1 MSLSLSSSDKL
12 ILSAPVVSPGRST
25 GAATVATAPRV
36 YHFSNG
42 DQYKGGWKNGK
53 LHGKG
58 AYRYANGDV
67 YYGEFMDGEMMGAFC
82 YKYSNGDV
90 FECSWIIIDDNVM
103 ASTDECDRR
112 RRRRTLNDRGCYRY
126 SNGDT
131 YDGAWRDGAM
141 NGVGVYRWCGTTVAT
156 ADVVSCAHKGYYK
169 DNVRHGK
176 GVFKFS
182 NGDMYDGEFSN
193 GNMHGIGIMRF
204 ACGDVYRGNFV
215 DNKISGKG
223 EYRSATGDVYYCNQW
238 DDSEANGR
246 GLCRLAT
253 GDTYE
258 GNFRHGQ
265 RHGRGVYDY
274 FSMSTVS
281 SSSSSSGGGGMIY
294 EGMYEA
300 NQKSGYGAYLFPCG
314 SLYVGAFADGLPNG
328 KGVLQFAD
336 GNILYEGLFEAGCK
350 TTETS
355 SIHTD
360 HHNSDGDEV
369 HHKIS
374 PHIRSGI
381 DLSEPIVASN
391 E

>member
-1 MSLSLSSSDKL
+1 MSLSSSDKL
-12 ILSAPVVSPGRST
+12 IISAPVVSPGRST
-25 GAATVATAPRV
+25 KVNGAATAPRV

-53 LHGKG
+53 IHGKG

-90 FECSWIIIDDNVM
+90 FECSWIIINDID
-103 ASTDECDRR
+103 STDECDRR
-112 RRRRTLNDRGCYRY
+112 RRSRRTLNDHGCYRY
-126 SNGDT
+126 RNGDT

-141 NGVGVYRWCGTTVAT
+141 NGVGVYRWFGKTAT

-204 ACGDVYRGNFV
+204 ACGDIYKGTFV

-223 EYRSATGDVYYCNQW
+223 EYRSVNGDVYCCNQW
-238 DDSEANGR
+238 DDSEVNGR
-246 GLCRLAT
+246 GLCRLAC

-258 GNFRHGQ
+258 GSFRHGQ

-274 FSMSTVS
+274 FSISTAS
-281 SSSSSSGGGGMIY
+281 SSSASGGGGGMIY

-314 SLYVGAFADGLPNG
+314 SLYVGAFADGLPHG
-328 KGVLQFAD
+328 KGILQFAD
-336 GNILYEGLFEAGCK
+336 GNIVYEGLFEAGCK
-350 TTETS
+350 TAGTS

-360 HHNSDGDEV
+360 HHNIDCEEV
-369 HHKIS
+369 YHKNLS
-374 PHIRSGI
+374 PHIRSDI
-381 DLSEPIVASN
+381 DVSAEPIVASN